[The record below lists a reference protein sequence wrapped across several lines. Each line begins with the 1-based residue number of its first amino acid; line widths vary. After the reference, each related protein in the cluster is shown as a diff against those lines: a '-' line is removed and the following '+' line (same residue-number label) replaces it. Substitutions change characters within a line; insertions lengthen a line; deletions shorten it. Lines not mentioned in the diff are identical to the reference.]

1 MPKKKTHEEYVADVN
16 KINPNIEVI
25 DRYVNTNT
33 KILHHCKID
42 DCTWYA
48 VPSNILNGKG
58 CPQCNI
64 SHGEKSVK
72 LWLDSHG
79 VKYMQQKAFDD
90 CCDIK
95 PLPFDFLSSRI

>member
-1 MPKKKTHEEYVADVN
+1 MPKKKTHEEYVNEVN

-48 VPSNILNGKG
+48 VPRNILNGKG
-58 CPQCNI
+58 CPQCGLKSRTKNVLSHIMNMLQNYLSKIQTLKLLDNI
-64 SHGEKSVK
+64 
-72 LWLDSHG
+72 LAQ
-79 VKYMQQKAFDD
+79 M
-90 CCDIK
+90 
-95 PLPFDFLSSRI
+95 